1 VAVSGAIRAL
11 LDTFAALRVLVI
23 GDAMQDAYLHGA
35 SSRLC
40 REAPVPIVA
49 VDARHEVPGGAA
61 NVAVNV
67 RALGAHVAMLSV
79 VGDDEA
85 GAALRASLAV
95 RGIDVASVLV
105 DPRRAT
111 LAKHRVFAGT
121 QMVVRFDVG
130 TTERVDRAREA
141 ELVERL
147 GALCGAHDAVIV
159 SDYGYGV
166 LTPRLVAALA
176 EWQARAPRVIVVDS
190 KTLPAYRDVGV
201 TAVKPNYDE
210 TVRLLGGRPVVRA
223 GARADGLA
231 RYGRRLLELT
241 GAQIAA
247 VTLDT
252 DGAIF
257 FERGRA
263 PYRTYA
269 RPADHSRATG
279 AGDTFA
285 GALALALAAGG
296 DVAATAEIASAA
308 AAIVVAKEGTASC
321 SLGEL
326 CGYVAGEQK
335 VASDLVALL
344 TRLDGVRHAGKRVV
358 LTNGCFDILH
368 SGHIGYLNA
377 AKALGD
383 VLVVGVNTDASV
395 RRLKG
400 PGRPINTFEERA
412 AVLAGLSA
420 VDHIVAFDEDTAEAL
435 CRAVR
440 PHVFAKGGDYT
451 RERLPEAAVVEAH
464 GGQVHILPFLR
475 DRSTSSII
483 DRVRARETSAAGG
496 VA

>member
-1 VAVSGAIRAL
+1 
-11 LDTFAALRVLVI
+11 
-23 GDAMQDAYLHGA
+23 
-35 SSRLC
+35 
-40 REAPVPIVA
+40 
-49 VDARHEVPGGAA
+49 
-61 NVAVNV
+61 
-67 RALGAHVAMLSV
+67 
-79 VGDDEA
+79 
-85 GAALRASLAV
+85 
-95 RGIDVASVLV
+95 
-105 DPRRAT
+105 
-111 LAKHRVFAGT
+111 
-121 QMVVRFDVG
+121 
-130 TTERVDRAREA
+130 
-141 ELVERL
+141 
-147 GALCGAHDAVIV
+147 
-159 SDYGYGV
+159 
-166 LTPRLVAALA
+166 
-176 EWQARAPRVIVVDS
+176 
-190 KTLPAYRDVGV
+190 
-201 TAVKPNYDE
+201 
-210 TVRLLGGRPVVRA
+210 
-223 GARADGLA
+223 
-231 RYGRRLLELT
+231 
-241 GAQIAA
+241 
-247 VTLDT
+247 
-252 DGAIF
+252 
-257 FERGRA
+257 
-263 PYRTYA
+263 
-269 RPADHSRATG
+269 
-279 AGDTFA
+279 
-285 GALALALAAGG
+285 
-296 DVAATAEIASAA
+296 
-308 AAIVVAKEGTASC
+308 
-321 SLGEL
+321 
-326 CGYVAGEQK
+326 